1 MVLFSTF
8 LSKYES
14 SILTIPCIGK
24 FIEVWREKEAALQNT
39 RLTRLLLANSAHE
52 VRTPLNAIINY
63 LEIALE
69 GSLDQETRD
78 NLAKSHSASKSLI
91 YVINDL
97 LDLTK
102 TEEGQHLTVQ
112 ETFELSNCI
121 DEATDPFRADAKR
134 KGIEYQITKHPGLP
148 KFVRGDNRRV
158 RQAITNVT
166 ANAIAHTTSGYVN
179 VDVLVVEV
187 REDRS
192 VTIQIVIE
200 DSGCGM
206 NPQQQEAL
214 FRDLEQVTTEGSA
227 LQATNDEKDKKM
239 KVLGLG
245 LAVVARVIRNEGGQ
259 LRLRS
264 KEGEGSQFIIQLPF
278 QLPDELPDAEGAGST
293 HSAISYTYELSST
306 KSLPLA
312 QENEILLVDHSK
324 LPTTDAISLGRQS
337 LDSRRS
343 GMSQDG
349 SQKSD
354 ADRLID
360 AIKTPLSLQDKVG
373 DRDIEYFSAK
383 ALSSTASNRISNTS
397 LGSFTNF
404 TIPLNETPTQAISSN
419 LTDEDLGAAKVRD
432 SKVPVRAIKV
442 PDEYIDIPSSFK
454 PEKKAAGDISEVDTD
469 ATEPKRRPSLVS
481 NTTAES
487 NALHVLVAEDD
498 PINMKI
504 LKKRLERAGNSI
516 HHSVNGQDCAETY
529 SDNSTAFDVVLMDM
543 QVGNS
548 SFLDASRFFL
558 KMLISLFR
566 CLLWMALPVQ
576 RRLEKW
582 KHHPNTRVFRT
593 WPRNAAVFPYSP
605 FQPLWWKS

>member
-1 MVLFSTF
+1 M
-8 LSKYES
+8 
-14 SILTIPCIGK
+14 
-24 FIEVWREKEAALQNT
+24 
-39 RLTRLLLANSAHE
+39 
-52 VRTPLNAIINY
+52 
-63 LEIALE
+63 
-69 GSLDQETRD
+69 
-78 NLAKSHSASKSLI
+78 I

-112 ETFELSNCI
+112 ETFELSTCI
-121 DEATDPFRADAKR
+121 DEAIDPFRADAKR

-148 KFVRGDNRRV
+148 KLVQGDSRRV

-166 ANAIAHTTSGYVN
+166 ANAIAHTNSGYVN
-179 VDVLVVEV
+179 VDVLVAEV

-206 NPQQQEAL
+206 NPQQTEAL
-214 FRDLEQVTTEGSA
+214 FRDLEQVSTEESA
-227 LQATNDEKDKKM
+227 LQAANDEEDKKM
-239 KVLGLG
+239 KTLGLG
-245 LAVVARVIRNEGGQ
+245 LAVVARVIRNAGGQ
-259 LRLRS
+259 LRLKS

-278 QLPDELPDAEGAGST
+278 QMPDELPDAEGARSIND
-293 HSAISYTYELSST
+293 AISYTCDLSAT

-324 LPTTDAISLGRQS
+324 NSMTDMISLRRQS

-343 GMSQDG
+343 VLSQDG

-360 AIKTPLSLQDKVG
+360 AIKTPLSLQDKV
-373 DRDIEYFSAK
+373 RDKDTEYFPSK
-383 ALSSTASNRISNTS
+383 AHSTGASNRISNTS
-397 LGSFTNF
+397 FASFTNF
-404 TIPLNETPTQAISSN
+404 TVPLNEPLIQNISGKLSH
-419 LTDEDLGAAKVRD
+419 EDLGAAQVRG

-454 PEKKAAGDISEVDTD
+454 PEKKAGSNSEVDTD
-469 ATEPKRRPSLVS
+469 ATETKCRPSLVS
-481 NTTAES
+481 STTAES

-529 SDNSTAFDVVLMDM
+529 SNNSSAFDVVLMDM
-543 QVGNS
+543 QVGS
-548 SFLDASRFFL
+548 SRFLDASCFFF
-558 KMLISLFR
+558 KTLISLFR
-566 CLLWMALPVQ
+566 CLFWTALLAP
-576 RRLEKW
+576 K
-582 KHHPNTRVFRT
+582 
-593 WPRNAAVFPYSP
+593 
-605 FQPLWWKS
+605 